1 MVRIPLCPD
10 RADCRSIPAV
20 PLTRARDRTEAKGL
34 VMAKREPR
42 NRVVR
47 LRLSETEWL
56 LLSAVCIEKRSTMSA
71 ILRRAARAAGGLG
84 PSFEGT
90 TRRAIVEQS
99 RQLRAIGVNL
109 NQIARVLNAGKVP
122 PDAQIQK
129 VINPLIAAVTDTQNA
144 YLSLCDSAKARVFDP
159 AAAVAI
165 SATGDERLGLAG

>member
-1 MVRIPLCPD
+1 
-10 RADCRSIPAV
+10 
-20 PLTRARDRTEAKGL
+20 
-34 VMAKREPR
+34 MAKREPR

-56 LLSAVCIEKRSTMSA
+56 LLSAVCAEKRSTMSA
-71 ILRRAARAAGGLG
+71 VLRRAARAAGGLG

-122 PDAQIQK
+122 PDAQIRK

-159 AAAVAI
+159 SRALVV
-165 SATGDERLGLAG
+165 SSTEDDRQDLAF

>member
-1 MVRIPLCPD
+1 
-10 RADCRSIPAV
+10 
-20 PLTRARDRTEAKGL
+20 
-34 VMAKREPR
+34 MAKREPR

-71 ILRRAARAAGGLG
+71 VLRRAARAAGGLG

-122 PDAQIQK
+122 PDVQIRK

-159 AAAVAI
+159 TAAVAI
-165 SATGDERLGLAG
+165 SSVEDERLGLAG